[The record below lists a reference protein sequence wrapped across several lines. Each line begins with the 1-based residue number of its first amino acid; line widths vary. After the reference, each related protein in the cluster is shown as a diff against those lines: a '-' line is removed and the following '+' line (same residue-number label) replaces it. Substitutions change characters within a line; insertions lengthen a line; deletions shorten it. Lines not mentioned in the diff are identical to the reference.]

1 MYERDALQRLT
12 ELKSVAR
19 PVRQATTVSAPS
31 SVDSTTEINTATQVD
46 ETSQKPAEPQV
57 DEKAIEQAVRQMNV
71 YTQNLQRALQFRVD
85 KDSGQTVVRVLDAKT
100 DEVIRQIPTEEVLVI
115 ASRMR
120 AEAAVSNEST
130 PGMLLRENV

>member
-1 MYERDALQRLT
+1 MYERDALQRLS

-19 PVRQATTVSAPS
+19 PVRQAAVTSAVPS
-31 SVDSTTEINTATQVD
+31 VESANEPSAATAVEEAVQKAPEQPVDD
-46 ETSQKPAEPQV
+46 
-57 DEKAIEQAVRQMNV
+57 KAIEQAVRQMNV
-71 YTQNLQRALQFRVD
+71 YTQNLQRALQFRID

-100 DEVIRQIPTEEVLVI
+100 DEVIRQIPSEEILAI

-120 AEAAVSNEST
+120 AEAAVSTEST